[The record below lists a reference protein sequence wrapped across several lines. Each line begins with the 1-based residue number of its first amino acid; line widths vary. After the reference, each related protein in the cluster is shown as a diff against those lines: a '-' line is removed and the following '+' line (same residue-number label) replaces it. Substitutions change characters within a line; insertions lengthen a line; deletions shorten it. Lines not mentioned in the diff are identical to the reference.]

1 MSKLKIN
8 DKKIFVSRLLVYIIM
23 GLVALIFIFPFFWMV
38 STSFKT
44 TAQVFEWPPR
54 LLPHPLTFG
63 AYREVWTIWPFPR
76 YYLNSIIVGFGVTLV
91 CLFFSSLAG
100 FAFAHYRFPG
110 RHILFIYLLASMMFP
125 FQVRM
130 IPTYMILKQLG
141 WLNTYQ
147 GLIIPWWATAF
158 AIFFM
163 RQMMIPI
170 PRDLFDSARID
181 GCSEFRIFW
190 QIALPLCRPAL
201 VALGIWTF
209 MDIWNNFIWPLVIV
223 TREEMKTLPL
233 ALAGMTGEGTEVIM
247 TWPQRMAGT
256 TLVVLPVLV
265 IFLIFQR
272 QFIKG
277 LALHAG
283 LKY

>member
-1 MSKLKIN
+1 MIGKTRGGRSGGRILTY
-8 DKKIFVSRLLVYIIM
+8 VVMGII
-23 GLVALIFIFPFFWMV
+23 ALIFLFPFFWMI

-63 AYREVWTIWPFPR
+63 GYKEVWTIWPFPR
-76 YYLNSIIVGFGVTLV
+76 YYVNSIGISFGVTGV

-130 IPTYMILKQLG
+130 IPTYMILKYLR

-147 GLIIPWWATAF
+147 GLIVPWWATAF

-163 RQMMIPI
+163 RQMMVPI

-181 GCSEFRIFW
+181 GCSEFRIFL

-256 TLVVLPVLV
+256 TLVVLPVLI

-283 LKY
+283 LKF